1 MISANPMS
9 ARNVNVSLCACS
21 HRARPQNC
29 RNYSKVGIVL
39 FNRVGSSWRTL
50 RCGRPAAVPFGFVDL
65 GFAILLAARLV
76 REALQG
82 RTGLKD
88 LGSLELG
95 RTAEGMATSAARDY
109 LVP

>member
-1 MISANPMS
+1 M
-9 ARNVNVSLCACS
+9 
-21 HRARPQNC
+21 
-29 RNYSKVGIVL
+29 
-39 FNRVGSSWRTL
+39 
-50 RCGRPAAVPFGFVDL
+50 PFGFVDL